1 MNRLN
6 DPELVLRAQDGDTA
20 AFEELVKRHLKGVR
34 IEAAGILGDRFD
46 EEDVAQ
52 EAFLRAFQKL
62 SSLGPPF
69 CFGSWIRQIA
79 RNIARN
85 TVSRTPRIVP
95 LEQAHIIK
103 CSTVPEENN
112 HTEQASLIVR
122 AISKLSSPLRET
134 TRLAYL
140 SRNSHQQVADKLC
153 IPIGTV
159 KSRLWKS
166 RSMIRKDV
174 IRMNHKGRNPSS
186 AGIIPAITILELPE
200 ETMKIRSEGPGL
212 YFGSILREG
221 HTEVCKFF
229 DYPGG
234 VLTQTVH
241 THVLREIEILG
252 RKCMEVIIEHS
263 DCEPIE
269 PNVLDYFEPLESGYR
284 WIMRTV
290 ADGSCPQTR
299 FMNEDDELFP
309 LKYST
314 GEHDSYVARAVKLS
328 IGDKQYGECLA
339 VFWGWEGGTPAESF
353 FSKNGRQVL
362 HRRYVGPDAPVSS
375 SYEYSNLDGE
385 YCRTFRSI
393 EYHLWYDTVLIEP

>member
-6 DPELVLRAQDGDTA
+6 DPELVQRAQDGDTA
-20 AFEELVKRHLKGVR
+20 AFEELVKRHLRGVR
-34 IEAAGILGDRFD
+34 IEAACILGDRFD

-85 TVSRTPRIVP
+85 TVSRTPRTVP
-95 LEQAHIIK
+95 LEQAHFIK
-103 CSTVPEENN
+103 RSTVPDEDN
-112 HTEQASLIVR
+112 HIEQASQIVR
-122 AISKLSSPLRET
+122 AISRLSSPLRET
-134 TRLAYL
+134 ARLAYL
-140 SRNSHQQVADKLC
+140 SRNSQQQVASRLS
-153 IPIGTV
+153 IPMGTV
-159 KSRLWKS
+159 KSRLWKA

-174 IRMNHKGRNPSS
+174 SRMSYKGRNPSS

-200 ETMKIRSEGPGL
+200 ETMIIRSEGPGL
-212 YFGSILREG
+212 YFGSILKGG

-241 THVLREIEILG
+241 THVLREIDILG

-269 PNVLDYFEPLESGYR
+269 PNVLDYFEPIESGYR

-290 ADGSCPQTR
+290 ADGVCPQTR

-309 LKYST
+309 LEYSN
-314 GEHDSYVARAVKLS
+314 GEHESYTARVVELS
-328 IGDKQYGECLA
+328 IGDKQYGKCLA
-339 VFWGWEGGTPAESF
+339 VFWAWEDGTPAESF
-353 FSKNGRQVL
+353 FTKAGRQVL

-385 YCRTFRSI
+385 YSRTFRGI
-393 EYHLWYDTVLIEP
+393 EYHLWYDTVLMES